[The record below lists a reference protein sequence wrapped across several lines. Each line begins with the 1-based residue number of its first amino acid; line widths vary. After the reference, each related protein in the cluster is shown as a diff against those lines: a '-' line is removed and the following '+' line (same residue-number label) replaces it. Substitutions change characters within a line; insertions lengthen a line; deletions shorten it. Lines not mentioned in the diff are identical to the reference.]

1 MNTAQ
6 SARAAF
12 ILLVALA
19 LAGCGTAG
27 ASVPPTGSETIDPA
41 APTGTNVAPAVELPP
56 PGSGELV
63 VPKPGQVD
71 VREIPADLLEADV
84 DGRSVTIRI
93 TFTSGIE
100 PCYVLDTIVVTRGD
114 HAFALALRQGHAPGD
129 FVCIDIAV
137 TRHALVDLGDLEP
150 GTYTI
155 TDATGGATPI
165 EVVVG

>member
-1 MNTAQ
+1 VNTPHL
-6 SARAAF
+6 ARAAI

-19 LAGCGTAG
+19 LAGCGSAG

-41 APTGTNVAPAVELPP
+41 TPTGTNAGPAVELP

-93 TFTSGIE
+93 TFTSGVE

-114 HAFALALRQGHAPGD
+114 HAFAVTLRQGHAPGD

-137 TRHALVDLGDLEP
+137 AKHALVDLGDLEP
-150 GTYTI
+150 GAYTI
-155 TDATGGATPI
+155 TDATGGAAPI
-165 EVVVG
+165 EVVVR